1 MRTSGKFGYVVALIA
16 LLSTLFSSYALASY
30 SCPGL
35 NQNIGST
42 SEHGM
47 PGCKNMDQKQPGLCH
62 AHAQV
67 GDQSLDKPQLPT
79 FGPFIVATV
88 LFAFRPENKELF
100 SDLPSSLPLTRATA
114 PSASIQYCC
123 LRT

>member
-1 MRTSGKFGYVVALIA
+1 MRTSGKFGYLAALVAV
-16 LLSTLFSSYALASY
+16 LSMLFTSYALASY

-35 NQNIGST
+35 NQNMGST
-42 SEHGM
+42 SEHAM
-47 PGCKNMDQKQPGLCH
+47 PGCKNMDQNHPGLCH

-79 FGPFIVATV
+79 LAPFIAVTV
-88 LFAFRPENKELF
+88 LFVFRPEDKELF
-100 SDLPSSLPLTRATA
+100 SDLPSSLSLTRATA

>member
-1 MRTSGKFGYVVALIA
+1 MRTLGKLNFVAALIA
-16 LLSTLFSSYALASY
+16 LFSMLFNSYALASY

-35 NQNIGST
+35 NQNMGST
-42 SEHGM
+42 SEHSM
-47 PGCKNMDQKQPGLCH
+47 PGCKNMDQNQPGLCH

-67 GDQSLDKPQLPT
+67 GHQSLDKPQLPT
-79 FGPFIVATV
+79 LAPFIAATV
-88 LFAFRPENKELF
+88 LFVFRPEDKELF